1 LTVADNGAT
10 VLARPDQPITL
21 TLAPT
26 NLGNWDRPRINS
38 AEVLRLD
45 SVTGGYPSQQALMA
59 RFSVVGRG
67 RSDIM
72 TTTDLACLHG
82 HPACAPPQQGWQVHV
97 IVR

>member
-1 LTVADNGAT
+1 MTVADAGAT
-10 VLARPDQPITL
+10 VVARPGRPITL

-26 NLGNWDRPRINS
+26 NVGNWVRPTTSN

-45 SVTGGYPSQQALMA
+45 SVTGGYPSKQTLQA

-67 RSDIM
+67 RSGIM
-72 TTTDLACLHG
+72 TTTDPACSHG
-82 HPACAPPQQGWQVHV
+82 HPACAPPQQQWQVRV

>member
-1 LTVADNGAT
+1 
-10 VLARPDQPITL
+10 
-21 TLAPT
+21 LAPT
-26 NLGNWDRPRINS
+26 NLGNWVRPTTSN
-38 AEVLRLD
+38 AEALRLE
-45 SVTGGYPSQQALMA
+45 SVTGGYPSRQTLQA

-82 HPACAPPQQGWQVHV
+82 HPACAPPQQQWQVHV